1 MIFLKC
7 LFQTVMI
14 DPSRNY
20 FCTGFTCFLNY
31 STNLGAGR
39 QYHLH
44 TCLIFMH
51 SSTFAF
57 LPVMATVVFMKSGR
71 MRSITNITVLQKFLG
86 WFTKAFTIRVRVIK
100 TGTILH
106 PSNVLQKVNKE
117 CKWWIYSR
125 FPLLVLCNLCGPFIL

>member
-71 MRSITNITVLQKFLG
+71 MRSITNITVLRKFLG
-86 WFTKAFTIRVRVIK
+86 WFTKAFHHQST
-100 TGTILH
+100 
-106 PSNVLQKVNKE
+106 SNVLQKVNKE
-117 CKWWIYSR
+117 CKRWIYSR